1 MTAMNTAA
9 RPRRNN
15 RIRLTLR
22 DRVFKTV
29 VYFVITLFA
38 MACFYP
44 VLAVILYSIMPYTD
58 YIKNPINIFPHAVDL
73 SAYQHLLGV
82 KLVHSGFRNSI
93 IITVAGTLINITL
106 MCLSAYP
113 LSKKDLKGRNAVLIF
128 ITITMFFNGGMIP
141 NYYLVRAL
149 HMINT
154 LWALIIPGV
163 LSAYNLILMKNFISE
178 IPASLEESA
187 YIDGANEF
195 QILCRIIV
203 PVSMPA
209 IATFIIFY
217 AVGQWNSYFSAVMYT
232 TKKELWTLMLILREL
247 VVEDSMDLAYQGV
260 VMEEDKTRA
269 ATFTMK
275 MAIIVIATAPIICV
289 YPFLQRFFTKGIM
302 VGSVKG

>member
-1 MTAMNTAA
+1 MTVANAPTNA
-9 RPRRNN
+9 RRNN
-15 RIRLTLR
+15 KIRMTPH
-22 DRVFKTV
+22 DRAFKAIV
-29 VYFVITLFA
+29 CVVITLFA
-38 MACFYP
+38 ALCFYP
-44 VLAVILYSIMPYTD
+44 VLAVIMYSIMPYTE
-58 YIKNPINIFPHAVDL
+58 YIKNPVNIIPHGIDL

-82 KLVHSGFRNSI
+82 KLVHSGIRNSL
-93 IITVAGTLINITL
+93 IITVVGTLINITL

-113 LSKKDLKGRNAVLIF
+113 LSKKDLKGRNGVLLF

-141 NYYLVRAL
+141 NYYLVRSL

-163 LSAYNLILMKNFISE
+163 LSAYNLILMKNFIAE

-195 QILCRIIV
+195 QILFHIIV

-247 VVEDSMDLAYQGV
+247 VVEDSMNLTYQGM
-260 VMEEDKTRA
+260 VMDEDKTRA
-269 ATFTMK
+269 ASFTMK

-302 VGSVKG
+302 IGSVKG

>member
-1 MTAMNTAA
+1 MKKNGEKKTA
-9 RPRRNN
+9 RNKVRLSSTD
-15 RIRLTLR
+15 RIY
-22 DRVFKTV
+22 KCI
-29 VYFVITLFA
+29 VYCFVTLFGL
-38 MACFYP
+38 ACFYP
-44 VLAVILYSIMPYTD
+44 ILSVVMYSVIPYTD
-58 YIKNPINIFPHAVDL
+58 YLQNPLNIIPRELDL
-73 SAYQHLLGV
+73 SAYKHLLTFS
-82 KLVHSGFRNSI
+82 LVYTGFKNSLF
-93 IITVAGTLINITL
+93 ITLVGTAINISL

-113 LSKKDLKGRNAVLIF
+113 LSKKDLKGRNAVLAF

-141 NYYLVRAL
+141 NYMLVRSL
-149 HMINT
+149 GMINT

-163 LSAYNLILMKNFISE
+163 LNAYNLILMKNFIGQ

-195 QILCRIIV
+195 QILLRILV

-217 AVGQWNSYFSAVMYT
+217 AVGQWNSYFASVMYT
-232 TKKELWTLMLILREL
+232 TKREMWTLMLVLREL
-247 VVEDSMDLAYQGV
+247 VVEDAMNMAYQGV
-260 VMEEDKTRA
+260 VMAEDTTRT

-275 MAIIVIATAPIICV
+275 MAIIVIATAPIICI